1 MKHFDDG
8 LMLIYGTFALTFLNL
23 SLYLTLIPEGVGG
36 EIAVIFMVQTKK
48 VAIIEKFKDFSINN
62 RILSVI
68 LNEKN
73 ELARLNNFFDKILS
87 KI

>member
-1 MKHFDDG
+1 MKHLDEG
-8 LMLIYGTFALTFLNL
+8 SLLIFGIFSLTVLNQKL
-23 SLYLTLIPEGVGG
+23 HLTLIPEGVGG